1 MTIPFE
7 TAQPTSALYVSVG
20 TGSGSG
26 TKSDPYHT
34 IQAAVNAAK
43 PGTIIY
49 VEPGTYTENVKIP
62 HNRGGTTSA
71 PIWLEAAN
79 GLGSVTIQAAS
90 ASKPV
95 IQALGVDNYVIK
107 GLTLTGGYDGIQFSQ
122 SGRDFTDMVNNVVI
136 EDNVVKNVAHDGIK
150 VGQANNV
157 YVGGNTITNVQAEE
171 GIDFVAVTNAVI
183 EGNDVSAI
191 HGTVAAIFA
200 KGGSTHVTIS
210 DNYVH
215 DSAGDG
221 ISVGGW
227 TDASSFKPGYTGY
240 EAKDVT
246 VIGNRVES
254 VAKHAVSV
262 RGANQV
268 SITENMI
275 QASAKYG
282 DAVYL
287 STGNPGAS
295 TVAKTFNVSIT
306 NNVLQNVKSL
316 TVVDAGNGSGLVTSA
331 NAAGVWNHLVGIA
344 EWNILH
350 PTIAASQALS
360 SAPATVSV
368 QTLATTASAP
378 AATAGVAAAATA
390 SSIGHAAVPT
400 VSAGLNLS
408 GGNGANTL
416 IGGNGDDHISGGGGA
431 DILKG
436 GAGNDVL
443 SGNGGNDHLD
453 GGLGNDI
460 LTGGSGGRDW
470 FEYHAVGWG
479 HDEITDFEAGR
490 DQLDFQGSG
499 LHLSDLHISQQGS
512 GVMIETADHASSI
525 LIDHLQMAQ
534 LGASS
539 FLF

>member
-20 TGSGSG
+20 TGTGAG
-26 TKSDPYHT
+26 TKANPYHS

-49 VEPGTYTENVKIP
+49 VEPGTYSENVKIP

-71 PIWLEAAN
+71 PIWLEAAD
-79 GLGSVTIQAAS
+79 GPGTVTIQAPS
-90 ASKPV
+90 ATKPV

-107 GLTLTGGYDGIQFSQ
+107 GFTLSGGYDGIQFSQ
-122 SGRDFTDMVNNVVI
+122 SGRDFTDLVNNVVI

-157 YVGGNTITNVQAEE
+157 YVGGNTISNVQAEE

-183 EGNDVSAI
+183 EANDLSAI

-200 KGGSTHVTIS
+200 KGGSTHITIS
-210 DNYVH
+210 DNYIH
-215 DSAGDG
+215 GSDGDG

-227 TDASSFKPGYTGY
+227 TDATSFKPGYTGY

-246 VIGNRVES
+246 VTGNRVEG

-268 SITENMI
+268 SITDNMI

-287 STGNPGAS
+287 STGNPSAT

-306 NNVLQNVKSL
+306 DNVLQNVKSL
-316 TVVDAGNGSGLVTSA
+316 TVVDSGNGSGLVTSG
-331 NAAGVWNHLVGIA
+331 NAAGIWNHLTGLA
-344 EWNILH
+344 EWNVLH
-350 PTIAASQALS
+350 PNGTLAQTVASVSTAASVQTIAAV
-360 SAPATVSV
+360 AT
-368 QTLATTASAP
+368 TLAVTA
-378 AATAGVAAAATA
+378 AASVATIGHVAAPVA
-390 SSIGHAAVPT
+390 P
-400 VSAGLNLS
+400 AGLNLS
-408 GGNGANTL
+408 GDNGANTL
-416 IGGNGDDHISGGGGA
+416 IGGSGNDHISGGGGA

-436 GAGNDVL
+436 GAGNDYL

-453 GGLGNDI
+453 GGLGNDV

-470 FEYHAVGWG
+470 FEFHATGWG
-479 HDEITDFEAGR
+479 HDEITDFEGGR
-490 DQLDFQGSG
+490 DQLDFTGSG

-512 GVMIETADHASSI
+512 GVLIETADHASSI
-525 LIDHLQMAQ
+525 LIDHLQVAQ

>member
-20 TGSGSG
+20 SGTGSG
-26 TKSDPYHT
+26 TKSDPYHS

-43 PGTIIY
+43 PGTVIY

-79 GLGSVTIQAAS
+79 GLGTVTIQAAS

-107 GLTLTGGYDGIQFSQ
+107 GLTLSGGYDGIQFSQ

-150 VGQANNV
+150 VGQADNI

-183 EGNDVSAI
+183 EANDVSAI

-200 KGGSTHVTIS
+200 KGGSTHITIS

-227 TDASSFKPGYTGY
+227 TDAASFKPGYTGY

-246 VIGNRVES
+246 VTGNRVES

-268 SITENMI
+268 SISDNLI

-287 STGNPGAS
+287 STGNPSAA

-306 NNVLQNVKSL
+306 NNVLENVKTL
-316 TVVDAGNGSGLVTSA
+316 TLIDSGNGNGLVTSG
-331 NAAGVWNHLVGIA
+331 NAAGVWNHLSGIA
-344 EWNILH
+344 EWSVLH
-350 PTIAASQALS
+350 PTAA
-360 SAPATVSV
+360 VS
-368 QTLATTASAP
+368 QTLASTTP
-378 AATAGVAAAATA
+378 AAAVHPLAAAAATPAA
-390 SSIGHAAVPT
+390 SATAT
-400 VSAGLNLS
+400 VSTGLNLS
-408 GGNGANTL
+408 GDNGANTL

-460 LTGGSGGRDW
+460 LTGGSGGTDW
-470 FEYHAVGWG
+470 FEYHATGWG

-499 LHLSDLHISQQGS
+499 LHLSDLHIFQQGS
-512 GVMIETADHASSI
+512 GVLIETTDHASSI
-525 LIDHLQMAQ
+525 LIDHLQVAQ